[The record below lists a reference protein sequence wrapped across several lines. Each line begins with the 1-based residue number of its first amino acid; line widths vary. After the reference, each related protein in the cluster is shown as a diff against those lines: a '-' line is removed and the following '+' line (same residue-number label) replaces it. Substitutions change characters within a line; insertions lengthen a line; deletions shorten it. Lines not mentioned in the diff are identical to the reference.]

1 MAEARL
7 STLSRCLD
15 ARSHA
20 DLVTAIGRMLAGYP
34 SVRQSG
40 DDARTLLLAYVS
52 MVEDFA
58 PWAVTEAVR
67 RWQTTAT
74 GEGRTLA
81 FPPSAAELR
90 EACQSVVWR
99 YQAERGKLKQA
110 LTAKTQ
116 PIPKD
121 EHSRVSAG
129 LDDFRAELAAS
140 VNRKTDMTPS
150 QARAALEA
158 RCAELGVDPKV
169 IDDIRDQPVTA
180 RHVSE
185 GAAKAIETMA
195 NSMKLGGVGD
205 GIAN

>member
-7 STLSRCLD
+7 SILSRCLD

-20 DLVTAIGRMLAGYP
+20 DLITIIGRMLAGYP

-40 DDARTLLLAYVS
+40 DDARTLLLAYVT
-52 MVEDFA
+52 MVEDYA

-67 RWQTTAT
+67 RWQATAT

-110 LTAKTQ
+110 LEAKTQ
-116 PIPKD
+116 PIPKG

-129 LDDFRAELAAS
+129 LDALRDEIAAS
-140 VNRKTDMTPS
+140 ASDGRRKRPMT
-150 QARAALEA
+150 QAEATTALEK
-158 RCAELGVDPKV
+158 RCAELGVDPRA
-169 IDDIRDQPVTA
+169 IEALPDQPISM
-180 RHVSE
+180 RRLE
-185 GAAKAIETMA
+185 AIG
-195 NSMKLGGVGD
+195 NVLGKLTP
-205 GIAN
+205 APPRPRT